1 MRERSWARMERKKHL
16 GRQSRGASLREEMGL
31 AAQGRERRSLGP
43 ESTEPGRERSD
54 QVGDRPRAHP
64 LGPCRPVG
72 GICFCSR
79 CNERSL
85 EGVKNV
91 NAMLSFQF

>member
-1 MRERSWARMERKKHL
+1 MRERSWARMGRKKHL
-16 GRQSRGASLREEMGL
+16 GRQSNGASLREEIGCT
-31 AAQGRERRSLGP
+31 RKRKEVLGP

-72 GICFCSR
+72 GTCLCSQ

-85 EGVKNV
+85 EGVKHM
-91 NAMLSFQF
+91 NAVLSFKF

>member
-1 MRERSWARMERKKHL
+1 MRKRK
-16 GRQSRGASLREEMGL
+16 EV
-31 AAQGRERRSLGP
+31 LGP
-43 ESTEPGRERSD
+43 ESTEPGRERRD

-85 EGVKNV
+85 EGVKHV
-91 NAMLSFQF
+91 NAMLSFKF